1 MSHTHVPEIRVDLAG
16 CDWSRCHADQVIG
29 SAERCLAYLTAIE
42 CSTNTVRAYAVSLM
56 WSRRC

>member
-1 MSHTHVPEIRVDLAG
+1 MYVPEIRVDLAG

-29 SAERCLAYLTAIE
+29 PTERCLACLTAIE

-56 WSRRC
+56 LSCRC

>member
-1 MSHTHVPEIRVDLAG
+1 VDLAG

-29 SAERCLAYLTAIE
+29 PAERCLAYLTAIE

-56 WSRRC
+56 WSCRC